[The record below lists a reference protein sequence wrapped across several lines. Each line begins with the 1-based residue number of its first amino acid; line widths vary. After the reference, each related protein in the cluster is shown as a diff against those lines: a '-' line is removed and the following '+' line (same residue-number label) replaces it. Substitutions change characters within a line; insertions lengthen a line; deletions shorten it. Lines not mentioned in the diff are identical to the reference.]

1 MNTNGLSK
9 FVKNVRAGIVKHS
22 PEILIGL
29 GIFGMASAA
38 VAAVSETPKALRLI
52 EAERERR
59 AKESEDGVGAEL
71 TKLDIVKTTWKCY
84 IPALAIGVTSAACLV
99 GASSVHLRRNAALA
113 TAYALSESAMKEYR
127 GKVIEQIGEKKER
140 EVRDAVAKDDLQK
153 HAVINRTIVHTGNG
167 NTKCLDSLS
176 GRFFRADRAFLE
188 KVANDL
194 NRRMR
199 SDMYISLNEFYME
212 IGLDPIDLGE
222 NIGWNIDKGY
232 IDLDISYHPDPIDNE
247 PCLVLKYQLA
257 PQYGYD
263 Y

>member
-9 FVKNVRAGIVKHS
+9 FAKSIKTGIVKHS
-22 PEILIGL
+22 PEILMGL
-29 GIFGMASAA
+29 GIVGMASAA
-38 VAAVSETPKALRLI
+38 VAAVSGTPKALRLI
-52 EAERERR
+52 EAEKERR
-59 AKESEDGVGAEL
+59 AEESEDGVGEEL

-84 IPALAIGVTSAACLV
+84 IPAFTIGVASMACLI
-99 GASSVHLRRNAALA
+99 GASSVHLKRNAALA

-127 GKVIEQIGEKKER
+127 GKVIETIGEKKER
-140 EVRDAVAKDDLQK
+140 EVREAIAKDDLQK
-153 HAVINRTIVHTGNG
+153 HAVINRTIVNTGNG

-176 GRFFRADRAFLE
+176 GRFFRADRPFLE
-188 KVANDL
+188 KVVNDL

-199 SDMYISLNEFYME
+199 SDMYISLNEFYTE

-247 PCLVLKYQLA
+247 PCLVLKYVLA
-257 PQYGYD
+257 PQYEYGY
-263 Y
+263 